1 MLNNKTVLVTGG
13 TGSFG
18 KNFCKFVLNK
28 FRLKKLIIFSRDELK
43 QYEMSKLDF
52 IVKNKRIISQGY
64 NGYLRGCP
72 HKQYLRDGHE
82 MATVHAE
89 QNAIA
94 DCAGRGVS
102 CNDSTIY
109 ITHYP
114 CIHCLK
120 LIIASG
126 IKEIYYLSDYNN
138 DPLVLEITNMANV
151 KINKL
156 E

>member
-1 MLNNKTVLVTGG
+1 
-13 TGSFG
+13 
-18 KNFCKFVLNK
+18 
-28 FRLKKLIIFSRDELK
+28 
-43 QYEMSKLDF
+43 
-52 IVKNKRIISQGY
+52 
-64 NGYLRGCP
+64 
-72 HKQYLRDGHE
+72 

>member
-1 MLNNKTVLVTGG
+1 MERPSWNEYFKEIVNIT
-13 TGSFG
+13 SSRSP
-18 KNFCKFVLNK
+18 CK
-28 FRLKKLIIFSRDELK
+28 RLKVGAI
-43 QYEMSKLDF
+43 

-72 HKQYLRDGHE
+72 HKQYLRDSHE

-102 CNDSTIY
+102 CNDSIIY